1 MCSIVSEAP
10 SAMTSLLLSKSRS
23 RCGTAPSVAM
33 ACVARTE
40 LIWHSAQRGNAPHL
54 RHHSTSQVHQ
64 LHVFPAHGDDALAAH
79 HFSCRQHAVACT
91 SHTPFGR
98 CYENSLTCL
107 EGVSQ

>member
-40 LIWHSAQRGNAPHL
+40 LMWHSAQRGNAPHL

-79 HFSCRQHAVACT
+79 GTSLVGSMQWHAHPIHLLDDAMRT
-91 SHTPFGR
+91 H
-98 CYENSLTCL
+98 
-107 EGVSQ
+107 